1 MKIKR
6 VDILGFK
13 SFVDK
18 VSLDFQQRITGVV
31 GPNGCGKSN
40 IVDAIRWAMGE
51 QNARNLRGRSMD
63 DIIFGGSESR
73 KAHGMAE
80 VSIIFDNSAK
90 LCPEAYQEYAEI
102 MVTRRLFRNGDS
114 EYLINKTP
122 CRLLDITELFMDTGV
137 GARAYSIIEQGKVG
151 MLVSARPEE
160 RRALIEEAAGVTKF
174 KSRKKSAQRKMDATR
189 QNLIRLGDIISEV
202 RRQTGSL
209 KRQAQ
214 QAEKYRKLRGEAK
227 RIEICMA
234 GNRYRVLRD
243 ELCQIEVGLDG
254 QGESLGTTE
263 TRLTKGELQLEDK
276 RLQLLSVEDELSLK
290 QEMDYA
296 LGGEVQRVEGE
307 ILLAARQAESLREQ
321 ALSMEAEQQQIA
333 ERLQRLD
340 VEADELEVAEKDL
353 GCELENTAEAVELQQ
368 ETLHQRLAAEQNL
381 SGQLDIARREQMD
394 LLSEAGRLASRQE
407 EITRRLASEAER
419 QQRNQREVQAQQGEL
434 AAQDCRL
441 HELTG
446 ALAILAESR
455 SQQQSEREVLAET
468 ILQAKGE
475 QLSAEGELLE
485 QRQILEK
492 KRSRLESLEELERN
506 HEGYNEGVQ
515 ALFAERPEL
524 SKQLVADLLQVDPEY
539 ETLIEIALG
548 ERLQAVPVSNAS
560 SAKNLLES
568 LAHRGARAAL
578 ICPVSGAA
586 EVFFESGQPLLGLV
600 RPMDGAGTL
609 VQTLLAGCFL
619 VEDVMSHLHQPLP
632 AGTLLVDPAGRCLGW
647 RGDLTGGATAMVG
660 TGLLG
665 KKREIDDLCRL
676 VMELDDRLASQLKKV
691 HQLQQSREEQEEALG
706 EFDRLLQMQALKEL
720 DQQKDIDRLQQ
731 EQLRL
736 HERLELL
743 QFETAQLNGE
753 RQQLLGEQDD
763 ISSRRLSLEEQQ
775 LQRQDTASELQA
787 LLVEAR
793 EHVEEVR
800 EYLTVLKVRLAE
812 YRQQSEG
819 GLAARQRLATNRVE
833 YQQRLDQLSGRRK
846 EEASRVV
853 QLKQNE
859 EKCRVELELLIAR
872 REAVQVDV
880 RSIRERF
887 EEERAMLEGQRENL
901 RTLRTEAEGLRREV
915 GQQQLR
921 QKELAVEIGYVRE
934 AVAEKF
940 DVDLEEHQVAEADP
954 EELERL
960 QLQLRQLQQRIST
973 LGEVNLTA
981 IEEFRGLEERYEF
994 LCRQRDDLNHSL
1006 DDLQKAIGKI
1016 NRTTRRRFKETF
1028 DLVNE
1033 QFKLVFPRLFRGG
1046 QAELRLT
1053 DEDDLLETG
1062 IDIIV
1067 QPPGKKLQSVNLL
1080 SGGEKALT
1088 AVAIIFSLFL
1098 IKPTPFCMLD
1108 EVDAPLD
1115 DANIDRFAEM
1125 VAEMSQNSQFII
1137 ITHSKRTMTTAD
1149 IMHGITMQEP
1159 GVSKLVSVRVNDY
1172 QQAAAAVT
1180 ATV

>member
-51 QNARNLRGRSMD
+51 QNARNLRGRTME

-90 LCPEAYQEYAEI
+90 LCPEAYREYAEI
-102 MVTRRLFRNGDS
+102 MITRRLFRNGDS

-189 QNLIRLGDIISEV
+189 QNLVRLGDIISEV

-214 QAEKYRKLRGEAK
+214 QAEKYRELRGEVK
-227 RIEICMA
+227 RIEICTA
-234 GNRYRVLRD
+234 GNRFRVLQE
-243 ELCQIEVGLDG
+243 ELRHLDVGLG
-254 QGESLGTTE
+254 GHSESLGATE
-263 TRLTKGELQLEDK
+263 ARLTTGELHLEEK
-276 RLQLLSVEDELSLK
+276 RLHLLTVEDELSLK
-290 QEMDYA
+290 QEQDYA

-307 ILLAARQAESLREQ
+307 ILMAARQVESLQEQ
-321 ALSMEAEQQQIA
+321 ALSMDAEQKQIN
-333 ERLQRLD
+333 ERLQLLD
-340 VEADELEVAEKDL
+340 GEAVELERAKKNL

-368 ETLHQRLAAEQNL
+368 ETLQLKITYEQDLSTRL
-381 SGQLDIARREQMD
+381 DFARREQMD
-394 LLSEAGRLASRQE
+394 LLSNAGRLANRQE
-407 EITRRLASEAER
+407 EIVRRLASEAER
-419 QQRNQREVQAQQGEL
+419 QMRAQREIQAQHEELAALDRRLAELGVAAEALSATRSRQQGE
-434 AAQDCRL
+434 
-441 HELTG
+441 
-446 ALAILAESR
+446 
-455 SQQQSEREVLAET
+455 REILAET
-468 ILQAKGE
+468 ILQVKGE
-475 QLSAEGELLE
+475 QLSAEGQLLE
-485 QRQILEK
+485 NRQLFEK
-492 KRSRLESLEELERN
+492 QRSRLESLEELERN
-506 HEGYNEGVQ
+506 MEGYNEGVQ
-515 ALFAERPEL
+515 ALFADRPEL
-524 SKQLVADLLQVDPEY
+524 PQQLVADLLQVEPDY
-539 ETLIEIALG
+539 ETLVEIALG
-548 ERLQAVPVSNAS
+548 ERLQAVPVSDAH
-560 SAKNLLES
+560 SAADLLDS
-568 LAHRGARAAL
+568 LVRCGARAAL
-578 ICPVSGAA
+578 VCTV
-586 EVFFESGQPLLGLV
+586 
-600 RPMDGAGTL
+600 AGTEPVPFSFGRPL
-609 VQTLLAGCFL
+609 VELVTPGYGSVEVVHALLAGCYL
-619 VEDVMSHLHQPLP
+619 VEDVMLYLQKPLP
-632 AGTLLVDPAGRCLGW
+632 PGTLLVDPLGRCLGW
-647 RGDLTGGATAMVG
+647 RGDLAGGATAMAG
-660 TGLLG
+660 AGLLG
-665 KKREIDDLCRL
+665 KKREIG
-676 VMELDDRLASQLKKV
+676 ELDKQVTDLDSQLSMQQKKV
-691 HQLQQSREEQEEALG
+691 CQLQQQREEQEEMLS
-706 EFDRLLQMQALKEL
+706 ELDRLLQQQTLTEL
-720 DQQKDIDRLQQ
+720 EQQKDFDRFHH
-731 EQLRL
+731 EQARLR
-736 HERLELL
+736 ERLELL
-743 QFETAQLNGE
+743 RFEAAQLDEEKQHLLLEQEDIVESRHNFDE
-753 RQQLLGEQDD
+753 RQL
-763 ISSRRLSLEEQQ
+763 Q
-775 LQRQDTASELQA
+775 LQTDSTQLQA
-787 LLVEAR
+787 LLGEAR
-793 EHVEEVR
+793 ETVEEVR

-812 YRQQSEG
+812 YQQQSEAG
-819 GLAARQRLATNRVE
+819 QVARQRLATNRFE
-833 YQQRLDQLSGRRK
+833 YQQRLEQMAGRRS
-846 EEASRVV
+846 EEANRVV
-853 QLKQNE
+853 QLQKAE
-859 EKCRVELELLIAR
+859 ERFRVELELLIGR
-872 REAVQVDV
+872 RETVQLDV
-880 RSIRERF
+880 RATRERF
-887 EEERAMLEGQRENL
+887 EEERTMLEGLRENL
-901 RTLRTEAEGLRREV
+901 RLLRVEVERLRREV

-921 QKELAVEIGYVRE
+921 QKELTVEIGYVRE

-940 DVDLEEHQVAEADP
+940 DVDLEEHQVAEADE
-954 EELERL
+954 EELGRL
-960 QLQLRQLQQRIST
+960 QLQLRQLQQRISA

-981 IEEFRGLEERYEF
+981 IEEFRELEERYDF
-994 LCRQRDDLNHSL
+994 LGRQRDDLNQSL

-1028 DLVNE
+1028 DLVNA

-1053 DEDDLLETG
+1053 DEGDLLETG

-1067 QPPGKKLQSVNLL
+1067 QPPGKKLQNVNLL

-1098 IKPTPFCMLD
+1098 VKPTPFCMLD

-1172 QQAAAAVT
+1172 QVADAVAASAV
-1180 ATV
+1180 

>member
-51 QNARNLRGRSMD
+51 QNARNLRGRSME

-90 LCPEAYQEYAEI
+90 LCPEAYREYAEI
-102 MVTRRLFRNGDS
+102 MITRRLYRNGDS

-160 RRALIEEAAGVTKF
+160 RRALIEEAAGVTKY
-174 KSRKKSAQRKMDATR
+174 KSRKKSAQKKMDATR
-189 QNLIRLGDIISEV
+189 QNLVRLGDIISEV

-214 QAEKYRKLRGEAK
+214 QAEKYRELRGEAK

-234 GNRYRVLRD
+234 GNRFRVLRD
-243 ELCQIEVGLDG
+243 ELNQLDAGLCG
-254 QGESLGTTE
+254 HAEGLE
-263 TRLTKGELQLEDK
+263 TSEARLVNAELQLEEK
-276 RLQLLSVEDELSLK
+276 RLQLLSVEDELSRK
-290 QEMDYA
+290 QEQDYA
-296 LGGEVQRVEGE
+296 LGGEVQRVEAE
-307 ILLAARQAESLREQ
+307 ILLAGRQAENLQEQ
-321 ALSMEAEQQQIA
+321 ALGMEVEQRQIN
-333 ERLQRLD
+333 ERLQHLD
-340 VEADELEVAEKDL
+340 VEAVELDLSEKNL
-353 GCELENTAEAVELQQ
+353 GAELENTTEALELQQ
-368 ETLHQRLAAEQNL
+368 ETLQQRLSSEQDL
-381 SGQLDIARREQMD
+381 STRLDLARREQMD
-394 LLSEAGRLASRQE
+394 LLSEAGRLANRQE
-407 EITRRLASEAER
+407 EIARRLTSEAER
-419 QQRNQREVQAQQGEL
+419 QQRNQREAQMQQEELTGLEQRLTELSLAAEEL
-434 AAQDCRL
+434 AAAQ
-441 HELTG
+441 
-446 ALAILAESR
+446 SR
-455 SQQQSEREVLAET
+455 QQTEREVLAET
-468 ILQAKGE
+468 ILQVKGE
-475 QLSAEGELLE
+475 QLSAEVELLE
-485 QRQILEK
+485 QHQLLEK
-492 KRSRLESLEELERN
+492 QRSRLESLEELERN

-515 ALFAERPEL
+515 ALFADRPEL
-524 SKQLVADLLQVDPEY
+524 SQRLVADLLQVDPDY
-539 ETLIEIALG
+539 ETQVEIALG
-548 ERLQAVPVSNAS
+548 ERLQAVPVSDAS
-560 SAKNLLES
+560 SADDLLKS
-568 LAHRGARAAL
+568 LARAGVRAAL
-578 ICPVSGAA
+578 ACPVAGA
-586 EVFFESGQPLLGLV
+586 EQPLFQSGRPLIELV
-600 RPMDGAGTL
+600 TPVAGAEESI
-609 VQTLLAGCFL
+609 QTLLAGCYL
-619 VEDVMSHLHQPLP
+619 VEDVMPHLQSSLP
-632 AGTLLVDPAGRCLGW
+632 PGTLLVDSVGRCLGW
-647 RGDLTGGATAMVG
+647 RGDLAGGATAMAG
-660 TGLLG
+660 AGLLG
-665 KKREIDDLCRL
+665 KKREIGELNQQVIALDQQL
-676 VMELDDRLASQLKKV
+676 VTQRQRV
-691 HQLQQSREEQEEALG
+691 HRLQQYREGQEETLC
-706 EFDRLLQMQALKEL
+706 ELDRLLQRQALKEL
-720 DQQKDIDRLQQ
+720 EQQKDFDRLQH

-736 HERLELL
+736 KERLELL
-743 QFETAQLNGE
+743 RFEAAQLSEEG
-753 RQQLLGEQDD
+753 QQLLLEQEDMAQR
-763 ISSRRLSLEEQQ
+763 SVGFEERQLALQAASTQ
-775 LQRQDTASELQA
+775 LQD
-787 LLVEAR
+787 LLRGER
-793 EHVEEVR
+793 EVVEEVR

-819 GLAARQRLATNRVE
+819 GLAARQRLVTSRAE
-833 YQQRLDQLSGRRK
+833 YQQRLEQLAERRGDEAGRI
-846 EEASRVV
+846 V
-853 QLKQNE
+853 QLRQSE
-859 EKCRVELELLIAR
+859 EKSRIELELLIAR
-872 REAVQVDV
+872 RETVQLDV
-880 RSIRERF
+880 RTMRERF
-887 EEERAMLEGQRENL
+887 EEERAKLEMERESL
-901 RTLRTEAEGLRREV
+901 RSLRTEVERLRREV

-921 QKELAVEIGYVRE
+921 QKELLVEVGYLCE

-940 DVDLEEHQVAEADP
+940 DVDLEEHQVAEADD
-954 EELERL
+954 EEIQRL
-960 QLQLRQLQQRIST
+960 QLQLRQLQQRISA

-981 IEEFRGLEERYEF
+981 IEEFRELDERYEF
-994 LCRQRDDLNHSL
+994 LSQQRDDLNRSL

-1028 DLVNE
+1028 DRVNE
-1033 QFKLVFPRLFRGG
+1033 KFKQVFPRLFRGG

-1067 QPPGKKLQSVNLL
+1067 QPPGKKLQNVNLL

-1125 VAEMSQNSQFII
+1125 VAEMSENSQFII

-1159 GVSKLVSVRVNDY
+1159 GVSKLVSVRVTDY
-1172 QQAAAAVT
+1172 QQADAV
-1180 ATV
+1180 

>member
-6 VDILGFK
+6 VDIIGFK

-73 KAHGMAE
+73 RAHNMAE
-80 VSIIFDNSAK
+80 VSIIFDNAAK
-90 LCPEAYQEYAEI
+90 ICPEAYREYAEI
-102 MVTRRLFRNGDS
+102 MITRRLFRNGDS

-160 RRALIEEAAGVTKF
+160 RRALIEEAAGVTKY

-189 QNLIRLGDIISEV
+189 QNLVRLGDIISEV

-214 QAEKYRKLRGEAK
+214 QAEKYRELRGEAK

-234 GNRYRVLRD
+234 GNRYRVLQE
-243 ELCQIEVGLDG
+243 ELASLEVGLG
-254 QGESLGTTE
+254 GEAASLDVTE
-263 TRLTKGELQLEDK
+263 ARLASGDLALEEK
-276 RLQLLSVEDELSLK
+276 RLHLLSVEEELSSK
-290 QEMDYA
+290 QEQDYA

-307 ILLAARQAESLREQ
+307 ILLASRQVETLQEQ
-321 ALSMEAEQQQIA
+321 ALNMDAEQRQVS
-333 ERLQRLD
+333 ERLQLLD
-340 VEADELEVAEKDL
+340 VDVAALEKNEKNL
-353 GCELENTAEAVELQQ
+353 EQELENTSEAVDLQQ
-368 ETLHQRLAAEQNL
+368 ETLQQRLAAEQDL
-381 SGQLDIARREQMD
+381 SIRLDQTRREQMD
-394 LLSEAGRLASRQE
+394 LLSEAGRLANRQE
-407 EITRRLASEAER
+407 EITRRLLAEGER
-419 QQRNQREVQAQQGEL
+419 HQRNQREVEVQQAS
-434 AAQDCRL
+434 
-441 HELTG
+441 
-446 ALAILAESR
+446 LAELEVRFLELNGAAEQLIMTR
-455 SQQQSEREVLAET
+455 SQRQADREVLAES
-468 ILQAKGE
+468 ILQFKGE
-475 QLSAEGELLE
+475 QLSAEGDLLE
-485 QRQILEK
+485 KRQILEK
-492 KRSRLESLEELERN
+492 QRSRLESLEELERN
-506 HEGYNEGVQ
+506 LEGYNEGVQ
-515 ALFAERPEL
+515 ALFAKRPEL
-524 SKQLVADLLQVDPEY
+524 SQQLVADLLQVDPEY
-539 ETLIEIALG
+539 ETPVEIALG
-548 ERLQAVPVSNAS
+548 ERLQAVPVAD
-560 SAKNLLES
+560 S
-568 LAHRGARAAL
+568 LAAADLLTTLVQCGARAAMV
-578 ICPVSGAA
+578 CPAPGNASVDFQG
-586 EVFFESGQPLLGLV
+586 GQPLIELV
-600 RPMDGAGTL
+600 RPLKGASEM
-609 VQTLLAGCFL
+609 VQALLAGCFL
-619 VEDVMSHLHQPLP
+619 VDDVLAYVQKPLP
-632 AGTLLVDPAGRCLGW
+632 PGTLLVDSVGRCLGW
-647 RGDLTGGATAMVG
+647 RGDLAGGATAMAG
-660 TGLLG
+660 AGLLG
-665 KKREIDDLCRL
+665 KKREIG
-676 VMELDDRLASQLKKV
+676 ELDRQVIELDSQLVSQQQKV
-691 HQLQQSREEQEEALG
+691 HQLQHHREGLEDSLG
-706 EFDRLLQMQALKEL
+706 ELDRVLQQQALKEL
-720 DQQKDIDRLQQ
+720 EQQKDIDRLQH
-731 EQLRL
+731 EQVRL
-736 HERLELL
+736 QERLELL
-743 QFETAQLNGE
+743 QFEAAQLIEEKEQLATEQLAIAE
-753 RQQLLGEQDD
+753 R
-763 ISSRRLSLEEQQ
+763 RKNFEEQQ
-775 LQRQDTASELQA
+775 FKIQEANAELQG
-787 LLVEAR
+787 LLAEAR
-793 EHVEEVR
+793 EAVEEVR

-819 GLAARQRLATNRVE
+819 GLAARQRLVTSRIE
-833 YQQRLDQLSGRRK
+833 YQQRLEQLAERRS
-846 EEASRVV
+846 EDARRAAE
-853 QLKQNE
+853 LKQNA
-859 EKCRVELELLIAR
+859 EKFRVELELLIAR
-872 REAVQVDV
+872 RERIQLEV
-880 RSIRERF
+880 RDIRERF
-887 EEERAMLEGQRENL
+887 EEERAQLDNQREDL
-901 RTLRTEAEGLRREV
+901 RLLRAEAERLRREV
-915 GQQQLR
+915 SQRQFR
-921 QKELAVEIGYVRE
+921 QKELTVEIGYIRE

-940 DVDLEEHQVAEADP
+940 DVDLDEHQVAEADD

-960 QLQLRQLQQRIST
+960 QLQLRQLQQRISA

-981 IEEFRGLEERYEF
+981 IEEFRELEERYEF
-994 LCRQRDDLNHSL
+994 LGRQRDDLNQSL

-1033 QFKLVFPRLFRGG
+1033 KFKLVFPRLFRGG

-1067 QPPGKKLQSVNLL
+1067 QPPGKKLQNVNLL

-1125 VAEMSQNSQFII
+1125 VAEMSENSQFII

-1172 QQAAAAVT
+1172 QQDDAV
-1180 ATV
+1180 ATVSA